1 MLMFAI
7 VLAGGYATRLWPITE
22 NRPKML
28 LPIGDTTVLDRILT
42 DLETDDRIEQI
53 YLSTNAR
60 FADTF
65 REHLA
70 ERPYEKPVVTVERT
84 SSEDEK
90 LGVVGA
96 LAQLVG
102 REGIDEDTVVIAGD
116 NLMGCSVSDFVDY
129 FARRDGP
136 ALAAYDVGST
146 DRAKSYGLVELNGET
161 VVGFQ
166 EKPDRPESTL
176 VSIACYGFTPAVLRD
191 LPTYLDEGNNPD
203 EPGWFIQ
210 WLQNRTRVSAFTFDE
225 AWFDIG
231 TLESY
236 LDAVAWHL
244 DGEARVSN
252 RASIENAEIGANA
265 HVMAGAEVVDSVVEN
280 AIVFPNAT
288 IENSLVRSSIVDRDA
303 RIDGVALEYDLV
315 GEGSW
320 IQTGDGTSADQTPD
334 AVPTP
339 DGGFRVR

>member
-1 MLMFAI
+1 MHSI

-22 NRPKML
+22 RRPKML
-28 LPIGDTTVLDRILT
+28 LPIGDTTVLDRILA
-42 DLETDDRIEQI
+42 DLEVDDRIERV
-53 YLSTNAR
+53 YVSTNER
-60 FADTF
+60 FETAF

-84 SSEDEK
+84 STEDEK

-96 LAQLVG
+96 LAQLVE

-146 DRAKSYGLVELNGET
+146 VRAKSYGLVELNGET

-244 DGEARVSN
+244 DGEQRVSD
-252 RASIENAEIGANA
+252 RTSIENAEIGSNA
-265 HVMAGAEVVDSVVEN
+265 HVMAGAEVVNSVVEN

>member
-1 MLMFAI
+1 MKAI
-7 VLAGGYATRLWPITE
+7 VLAGGYATRLWPVTKY
-22 NRPKML
+22 RPKML
-28 LPIGDTTVLDRILT
+28 LPIGDTTVIDRILA
-42 DLETDDRIEQI
+42 DLEADERISDV
-53 YLSTNAR
+53 YASTNER
-60 FADTF
+60 FAATF
-65 REHLA
+65 RTHLSSG
-70 ERPYEKPVVTVERT
+70 RFEKATVSVEGST
-84 SSEDEK
+84 GEAEK

-96 LAQLVG
+96 LEQLVE
-102 REGIDEDTVVIAGD
+102 REDIDEPTVVVAGD
-116 NLMGCSVSDFVDY
+116 NLISFDVDSFVD
-129 FARRDGP
+129 FFSERTGP
-136 ALAAYDVGST
+136 AIAAYDVGS
-146 DRAKSYGLVELNGET
+146 REKAKSYGVVELDGET
-161 VVGFQ
+161 VVDFQ
-166 EKPDRPESTL
+166 EKPAEPDSTL
-176 VSIACYGFTPAVLRD
+176 VSIACYGFTEEVLEALPA
-191 LPTYLDEGNNPD
+191 YLDGGNNPD

-210 WLQNRTRVSAFTFDE
+210 WLQDRTRVSAFPFDE

-244 DGEARVSN
+244 DGKARVSN
-252 RASIENAEIGANA
+252 RASIENAEIGENA